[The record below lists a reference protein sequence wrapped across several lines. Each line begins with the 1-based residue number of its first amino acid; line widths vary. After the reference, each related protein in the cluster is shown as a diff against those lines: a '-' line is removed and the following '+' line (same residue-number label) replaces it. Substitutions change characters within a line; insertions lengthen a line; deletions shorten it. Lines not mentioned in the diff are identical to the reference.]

1 MEAGNSLCNV
11 SAVKGDR
18 NAYRLTGIGGQ
29 ASEGDV
35 ENALSADECLKS
47 GLGSGKL
54 VIVLYKSLFDVRKG
68 IICGSCC
75 LNGRLIGGGNRSGQR
90 IDKSCSGLIIV
101 IVEVYAY
108 IIDPLGMGS
117 AVVGAA
123 PMLEAGNVGIIKVF
137 TDNRRSCG
145 NGSEGSSVG
154 GKSNCNL
161 INIELHYLGNKLG
174 VVHNGIFAVE
184 NILESKGCG
193 ISAAEEQQR
202 FLGRLCKDSVVV
214 RSNIKAEG
222 FNSGNINM
230 IDRCTP
236 ADTAAKVILKAS
248 GALSLDFGICF
259 GIFSVAQREGPPTAA
274 VIAVVEHNGKFFGI
288 GNILG
293 SGNSRLKLCL
303 YGDIDLCFLCVG
315 KCIVCNACKGNG
327 YSVTGGYGFGKGV
340 YFSADIRNSGV
351 NRLAGY
357 VGDNIVKPLYVISAV
372 SGAAPEIES
381 GNIGYVK
388 VFTGGNGG
396 GGDGSEGLV
405 ALAVAGADGGD
416 IKSHNLRG
424 INFIKLKIPVSSFR
438 INSVISAEE
447 VEGYVCGA
455 GKSLGSVGG
464 KVEGDGLDSGKVK
477 TCDGSA
483 LAEAAALSGADRA
496 GSFGLFL
503 GSHLK
508 AVTRIGRPTVGTV
521 TVVKHY
527 PCGNRVSRKRA
538 RRENTYNHHQRQ

>member
-29 ASEGDV
+29 VSEGDV

-75 LNGRLIGGGNRSGQR
+75 LNGRLIGGGNRSGQC
-90 IDKSCSGLIIV
+90 IDKSCSSLIIV

-108 IIDPLGMGS
+108 IIDPLGMRS

-137 TDNRRSCG
+137 TYNRRSCG
-145 NGSEGSSVG
+145 NGGEGSSVG
-154 GKSNCNL
+154 GKGNCNL
-161 INIELHYLGNKLG
+161 INIKLHYLGNKLG

-184 NILESKGCG
+184 NILESEGCG
-193 ISAAEEQQR
+193 ISAAEEQQS
-202 FLGRLCKDSVVV
+202 FFGRLDKNSVVI

-230 IDRCTP
+230 IDRCAP

-248 GALSLDFGICF
+248 GALSLDFGIYF

-274 VIAVVEHNGKFFGI
+274 VIAVVEHNGKLFGI

-340 YFSADIRNSGV
+340 YFSADSRNCGV

-372 SGAAPEIES
+372 SGAAPKIKS

-388 VFTGGNGG
+388 VFTGGNGS

-405 ALAVAGADGGD
+405 ALTVAGADGGD

-424 INFIKLKIPVSSFR
+424 VNFIKLLIAN
-438 INSVISAEE
+438 IIGSAEKI
-447 VEGYVCGA
+447 EGYVCGA
-455 GKSLGSVGG
+455 GKSLGGVGR
-464 KVEGDGLDSGKVK
+464 KVKRYRFDTGKVK
-477 TCDGSA
+477 TCDWSA

-496 GSFGLFL
+496 GTFGLFL
-503 GSHLK
+503 GSHSKL
-508 AVTRIGRPTVGTV
+508 VTRIGFPTVGTV

-527 PCGNRVSRKRA
+527 LGGNRVNGKHTS
-538 RRENTYNHHQRQ
+538 RENTNNHHQRQ

>member
-47 GLGSGKL
+47 GLGGGKL
-54 VIVLYKSLFDVRKG
+54 IVILYKGFFNVRKG
-68 IICGSCC
+68 VVCGSCR
-75 LNGRLIGGGNRSGQR
+75 LNRRPVGGGNRSGQR
-90 IDKSCSGLIIV
+90 IDKSCSSLIIV

-108 IIDPLGMGS
+108 IIDPLCMGS
-117 AVVGAA
+117 AVVGTA
-123 PMLEAGNVGIIKVF
+123 PVLEAGNVGIIKVF
-137 TDNRRSCG
+137 SDHRRSGG

-174 VVHNGIFAVE
+174 VIHNGIFAVE
-184 NILESKGCG
+184 NLLESKGCG

-222 FNSGNINM
+222 FYSGYINM
-230 IDRCTP
+230 IDRCAP
-236 ADTAAKVILKAS
+236 ADTAAEMVLKAS
-248 GALSLDFGICF
+248 GALGLDFGICF

-288 GNILG
+288 GDILG
-293 SGNSRLKLCL
+293 SGNSSVKLSL
-303 YGDIDLCFLCVG
+303 YGILDLSLLRIG
-315 KCIVCNACKGNG
+315 EGIICNACKGNG

-357 VGDNIVKPLYVISAV
+357 VGDNIVKPLHVISAV

-424 INFIKLKIPVSSFR
+424 INFIKLLIAN
-438 INSVISAEE
+438 IIGSAEE

-455 GKSLGSVGG
+455 GKSLGGVGS
-464 KVEGDGLDSGKVK
+464 KVEGDRLDSGKVK

-483 LAEAAALSGADRA
+483 LAEAAALRGADRA

-503 GSHLK
+503 GGHRNT
-508 AVTRIGRPTVGTV
+508 VTRIGRPTVGTV

-527 PCGNRVSRKRA
+527 PCGTRVSRKRA

>member
-1 MEAGNSLCNV
+1 METGNSLCNA
-11 SAVKGDR
+11 SAVDGKR
-18 NAYRLTGIGGQ
+18 NVYGLAGIGGQ
-29 ASEGDV
+29 TSEGNI
-35 ENALSADECLKS
+35 ENALSADKCRKG
-47 GLGSGKL
+47 GLGGGKL
-54 VIVLYKSLFDVRKG
+54 IVILYKGFFNIRKG
-68 IICGSCC
+68 VVCGSCR
-75 LNGRLIGGGNRSGQR
+75 LNCRPVGNGNYGRQRVDKGGG
-90 IDKSCSGLIIV
+90 GLIIV

-108 IIDPLGMGS
+108 IINPLGMGS
-117 AVVGAA
+117 AIVGTA
-123 PMLEAGNVGIIKVF
+123 PVLEAGNVGIIKVIS
-137 TDNRRSCG
+137 DYRRSGG

-161 INIELHYLGNKLG
+161 VNIELHYLGDKLG
-174 VVHNGIFAVE
+174 VVHYGVVAVE
-184 NILESKGCG
+184 NILESEGCG

-202 FLGRLCKDSVVV
+202 FLGRLGKDSVVV

-222 FNSGNINM
+222 FYSGYINM
-230 IDRCTP
+230 IDRCAP
-236 ADTAAKVILKAS
+236 ADTAAEMVLKAS
-248 GALSLDFGICF
+248 GALGLDFVIYF
-259 GIFSVAQREGPPTAA
+259 GIFSVTQREGPPTAA
-274 VIAVVEHNGKFFGI
+274 VIAVIEHNGKFFGI
-288 GNILG
+288 GDIG
-293 SGNSRLKLCL
+293 RSGNRCVKLSL
-303 YGDIDLCFLCVG
+303 YGLLDLSLLRIGEGV
-315 KCIVCNACKGNG
+315 ICNACKRNV
-327 YSVTGGYGFGKGV
+327 YSVVRRYGFGKGI

-388 VFTGGNGG
+388 VFTGGNGS
-396 GGDGSEGLV
+396 GGDGSKGLV
-405 ALAVAGADGGD
+405 VLAVAGADGGD

-424 INFIKLKIPVSSFR
+424 VNFIKLLIAN
-438 INSVISAEE
+438 IIGSAEE

-455 GKSLGSVGG
+455 GKGLGSVGS

-483 LAEAAALSGADRA
+483 LGKSAALRGADRA
-496 GSFGLFL
+496 GSFGLLL
-503 GSHLK
+503 GGHLK
-508 AVTRIGRPTVGTV
+508 AVTRIGFPTVGTV